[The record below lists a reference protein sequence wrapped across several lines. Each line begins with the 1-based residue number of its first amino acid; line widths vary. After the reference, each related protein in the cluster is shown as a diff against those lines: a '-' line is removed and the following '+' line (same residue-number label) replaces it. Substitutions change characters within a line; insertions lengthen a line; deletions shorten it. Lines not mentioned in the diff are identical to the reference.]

1 MTMVATT
8 GNAES
13 SHMTDRIDHSRF
25 FMPEELSAFYFTPAY
40 ATLTE
45 AQRLRYNQLNALY
58 FNEQIM
64 FFEKSL
70 ARNVLGYFMQQP
82 LPADLKSGL
91 QQFLKEEEQHTA
103 MFQALNRQCA
113 PEIYV
118 HHEFHFIQVPPLAA
132 KMLDAL
138 SKRPNWFPFL
148 LWLMHLQEERALFF
162 GRAFLK
168 ATDAL
173 EPHFVAVHRKHLADE
188 AGHVRWDEELLDWVW
203 PQTGLWLRRLN
214 ARMLGWMI
222 SEYFSTPK
230 RTALRIVAALV
241 KDFPSLQ
248 SQYPEF
254 CRQLRALGTDSAFR
268 CSLYCPENVPLT
280 FQRFDAWPEFKSLVR
295 AMPGYIPGSTL

>member
-1 MTMVATT
+1 
-8 GNAES
+8 
-13 SHMTDRIDHSRF
+13 
-25 FMPEELSAFYFTPAY
+25 
-40 ATLTE
+40 
-45 AQRLRYNQLNALY
+45 
-58 FNEQIM
+58 
-64 FFEKSL
+64 
-70 ARNVLGYFMQQP
+70 
-82 LPADLKSGL
+82 
-91 QQFLKEEEQHTA
+91 
-103 MFQALNRQCA
+103 
-113 PEIYV
+113 V